1 MPRTLPPT
9 QFTHICTRC
18 FIDPHTSYTLHTPL
32 PPAFPNLSRH
42 LSLSLSLSLSLAPPS
57 LSTPHS
63 GPLYLWLDQLS
74 PFLSLCLCLSLARH
88 SLEADLGLVSSPRSS
103 KGGMEIW
110 KTAATGTTT
119 TTTTTTSPRL
129 ETLETSAEGARMEK
143 MSG

>member
-18 FIDPHTSYTLHTPL
+18 FIDPHTSYTLHPPL
-32 PPAFPNLSRH
+32 PPAFPNLSRR
-42 LSLSLSLSLSLAPPS
+42 LSLSLSSPALSRHPTRDLSTSVSTRCLSLSLS
-57 LSTPHS
+57 
-63 GPLYLWLDQLS
+63 
-74 PFLSLCLCLSLARH
+74 RH

-103 KGGMEIW
+103 TGGMEIW
-110 KTAATGTTT
+110 KTAASG